1 MIYIV
6 FIKFFLI
13 SDFFFKTFE
22 LYKRT
27 QTNKKNF
34 FLKLFKEYPYKKEI
48 KIHCYRITF
57 NPSKHIY
64 LYSIFF
70 QIMCLYQPM
79 I

>member
-1 MIYIV
+1 M
-6 FIKFFLI
+6 
-13 SDFFFKTFE
+13 
-22 LYKRT
+22 
-27 QTNKKNF
+27 KNF